1 MRNILLEKSSA
12 KCGGET
18 IPKPFFK
25 KIKIYKLTNLQII
38 SLKSYTACYTVI
50 QFVLLL
56 YAKPRTI
63 EIYRKQAA
71 DHLLLPYIK
80 LFKKTKGGLKLV
92 SLLIFSMIFEEKYFS
107 CYILLPDQNL
117 LPGCLLL
124 REILDNRRIAIV
136 C

>member
-18 IPKPFFK
+18 IPKPFSK

-50 QFVLLL
+50 QFVLL
-56 YAKPRTI
+56 YVKPRTI

-107 CYILLPDQNL
+107 CYILLPDQIL
-117 LPGCLLL
+117 LSGCLLL
-124 REILDNRRIAIV
+124 REILDNRCVAIV